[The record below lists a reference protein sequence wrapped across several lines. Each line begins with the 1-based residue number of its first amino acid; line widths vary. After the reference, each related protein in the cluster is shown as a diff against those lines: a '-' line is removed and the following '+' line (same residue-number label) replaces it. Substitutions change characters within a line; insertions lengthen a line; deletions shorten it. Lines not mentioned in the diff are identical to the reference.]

1 MEGIL
6 ENEDLLKQFA
16 PTIVLGIKHEQ
27 QHQELM
33 LTDTKHVFSENPL
46 RPIFMIEL
54 ESVSKKFGATIALHE
69 TDLCIDAGRTTVLIG
84 PSGCGK
90 STILRLIIGLL
101 EPTTGTIRIEGQRV
115 SASSVLAL
123 RRRIGYVIQE
133 GGLFAHLT
141 AAQNVFLMAKHL
153 NQPARQ
159 MRTRL
164 RELCELTH
172 FPENALTRYPVEHS
186 GGLRQ
191 RVSLMRTL
199 MLQPNVLLLDEP
211 LGALDPMVR
220 ARLQDELKEIFQRL
234 QQTIVLVTHDMA
246 EAGFF
251 ANLIVLLNEGRVVQS
266 GTLDDLRSRPA
277 STFVR
282 DFLHAQ
288 RGLAAI

>member
-1 MEGIL
+1 
-6 ENEDLLKQFA
+6 
-16 PTIVLGIKHEQ
+16 
-27 QHQELM
+27 
-33 LTDTKHVFSENPL
+33 
-46 RPIFMIEL
+46 MIEL
-54 ESVSKKFGATIALHE
+54 ESVSKKFGTTIALHE

-101 EPTTGTIRIEGQRV
+101 EPTAGTIRIEGQPV
-115 SASSVLAL
+115 SASNVLAL
-123 RRRIGYVIQE
+123 RRRIGYVIHE

-141 AAQNVFLMAKHL
+141 AAQNVLLMAKHL
-153 NQPARQ
+153 KQPAAQ
-159 MRTRL
+159 MLTRL
-164 RELCELTH
+164 GELCELTH
-172 FPENALTRYPVEHS
+172 LPENALTRYPVELS
-186 GGLRQ
+186 GGQRQ
-191 RVSLMRTL
+191 RVGLMRAL
-199 MLQPNVLLLDEP
+199 KLQPSVLLLDEP

-234 QQTIVLVTHDMA
+234 RQTIVLVTHDMA

-266 GTLDDLRSRPA
+266 GTLDDLRTRPA

-282 DFLHAQ
+282 DFLQAQ

>member
-1 MEGIL
+1 
-6 ENEDLLKQFA
+6 
-16 PTIVLGIKHEQ
+16 
-27 QHQELM
+27 
-33 LTDTKHVFSENPL
+33 
-46 RPIFMIEL
+46 MIEL
-54 ESVSKKFGATIALHE
+54 QSVSKKFGTTIALHE
-69 TDLCIDAGRTTVLIG
+69 TDLCIDTGRTTVLIG

-141 AAQNVFLMAKHL
+141 AAQNVLLMAKHL
-153 NQPARQ
+153 NRPAAQ
-159 MRTRL
+159 TQTRL
-164 RELCELTH
+164 GELCELTH
-172 FPENALTRYPVEHS
+172 FPENALTRYPVELS
-186 GGLRQ
+186 GGQRQ
-191 RVSLMRTL
+191 RVSLMRAL
-199 MLQPNVLLLDEP
+199 MLEPTVLLLDEP

-246 EAGFF
+246 EADFF
-251 ANLIVLLNEGRVVQS
+251 ANLIVLLNDGRVVQT
-266 GTLDDLRSRPA
+266 GTLDDMRTSPA
-277 STFVR
+277 SAFVR